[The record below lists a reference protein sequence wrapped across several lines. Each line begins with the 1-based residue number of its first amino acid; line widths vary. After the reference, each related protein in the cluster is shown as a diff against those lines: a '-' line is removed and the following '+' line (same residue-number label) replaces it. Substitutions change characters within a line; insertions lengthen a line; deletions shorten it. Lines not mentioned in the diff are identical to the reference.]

1 MLYFASK
8 FLGMPSTSEE
18 NYLKAIFKITFQ
30 KKAASTNEIAEILEA
45 KASSVTDMV
54 KKLSKKGLINYK
66 KYYGVT
72 LTEKGKSTAIL
83 IIRKH
88 RLWET
93 FLHDKLNFTWDE
105 VHNMAEELEHV
116 SSNELVNRLEIL
128 LGYPKHDPH
137 GDPIPDKN
145 GNLTPLNNLFISD
158 LKLGEKAIITGIK
171 DSSSEFLQ
179 YLEKTK
185 LVLGAKVEII
195 DKISF
200 DNSVSVM
207 VEDSKTLN
215 ISHHISSNI
224 YIKSI

>member
-1 MLYFASK
+1 
-8 FLGMPSTSEE
+8 
-18 NYLKAIFKITFQ
+18 
-30 KKAASTNEIAEILEA
+30 
-45 KASSVTDMV
+45 MV

-185 LVLGAKVEII
+185 LVLGAQVEII

>member
-1 MLYFASK
+1 
-8 FLGMPSTSEE
+8 MPSTSEE
-18 NYLKAIFKITFQ
+18 NYLKAIFKITNQ
-30 KKAASTNEIAEILEA
+30 KKAASTNDIAEILMA

-54 KKLSKKGLINYK
+54 KKLSNKGLINYK

-72 LTEKGKSTAIL
+72 LTEKGKSSAIL

-105 VHNMAEELEHV
+105 VHQMAEELEHV
-116 SSNELVNRLEIL
+116 SSNELVNRLENF
-128 LGYPKHDPH
+128 LGFPKHDPH

-158 LKLGEKAIITGIK
+158 LKLGNKAIVTGIK
-171 DSSSEFLQ
+171 DSSSEFLK

-185 LVLGAKVEII
+185 LVLGAKVEVV
-195 DKISF
+195 DKIGF
-200 DNSVSVM
+200 DNSVSIKIN
-207 VEDSKTLN
+207 DKKTLN
-215 ISHHISSNI
+215 ISYHISSNI